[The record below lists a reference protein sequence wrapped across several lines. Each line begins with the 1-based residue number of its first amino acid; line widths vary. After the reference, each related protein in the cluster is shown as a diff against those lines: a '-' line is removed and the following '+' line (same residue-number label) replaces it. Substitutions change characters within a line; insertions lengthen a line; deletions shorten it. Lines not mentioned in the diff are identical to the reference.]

1 LIFVD
6 KEMAMKHVRGGRQ
19 YEWATVMFEG
29 GVYDVCVGMEV
40 EEIDEV
46 RVVDSEVNITP
57 VMRND
62 VIDWMLDRALA
73 DIAVGE

>member
-1 LIFVD
+1 MG
-6 KEMAMKHVRGGRQ
+6 KRMRQ
-19 YEWATVMFEG
+19 YEWATVEFEG

-40 EEIDEV
+40 QEVDEV

-62 VIDWMLDRALA
+62 VIDWMLEKAMK
-73 DIAVGE
+73 DIHHGI

>member
-1 LIFVD
+1 MN
-6 KEMAMKHVRGGRQ
+6 KKMRQ
-19 YEWATVMFEG
+19 FEWASVKYEG
-29 GVYDVCVGMEV
+29 AMYDVCVGMEV

-46 RVVDSEVNITP
+46 RVIDSEVNITP

-62 VIDWMLDRALA
+62 VIDWMLDRALE

>member
-1 LIFVD
+1 MV
-6 KEMAMKHVRGGRQ
+6 MKRVRGGRQ
-19 YEWATVMFEG
+19 YEWATVEFEG

-46 RVVDSEVNITP
+46 RVADSEVNITP

-62 VIDWMLDRALA
+62 VIDWMLEKAME
-73 DIAVGE
+73 DIHHGI

>member
-1 LIFVD
+1 
-6 KEMAMKHVRGGRQ
+6 MKRVRGGRQ

-62 VIDWMLDRALA
+62 VIDWMLEKAME
-73 DIAVGE
+73 DIHHGI

>member
-1 LIFVD
+1 
-6 KEMAMKHVRGGRQ
+6 MKSGSRQRQ
-19 YEWATVMFEG
+19 YEWATVEYEG

-40 EEIDEV
+40 EEVDEV

-62 VIDWMLDRALA
+62 VIDWMLVKAME
-73 DIAVGE
+73 DIHHGI